1 MNMNQQLMAGLM
13 AVTLVVMIGAT
24 AAKDFTE
31 ARGRPSI
38 WLDPHASDGL
48 LASRLNITS
57 IAKTPLAR

>member
-1 MNMNQQLMAGLM
+1 MNMHQQLMAGLM
-13 AVTLVVMIGAT
+13 AVTLVAMIGAT

-31 ARGRPSI
+31 TRGRPSI

-57 IAKTPLAR
+57 IAKTRFAR